1 MKQLA
6 LVLAMVSGCS
16 VAQGA
21 MSALTGTK
29 PVQVTVVNNIPSAG
43 PAPRVVAA
51 PVAHEDHRVATA
63 VGAGVAGAV
72 VGGVAGALLGGDA
85 RGIAGGALVGA
96 GVGTAVGLVVH
107 SVAD

>member
-6 LVLAMVSGCS
+6 LVLVMVSGCS

-29 PVQVTVVNNIPSAG
+29 PVQVTVVNNVP
-43 PAPRVVAA
+43 A
-51 PVAHEDHRVATA
+51 PVAPVTHDDHRVASA

-107 SVAD
+107 

>member
-6 LVLAMVSGCS
+6 QVLAMVSGCS
-16 VAQGA
+16 LAQGA

-29 PVQVTVVNNIPSAG
+29 PVQVTVVNNM
-43 PAPRVVAA
+43 PAPRVAT
-51 PVAHEDHRVATA
+51 PVAHDDDRVATA